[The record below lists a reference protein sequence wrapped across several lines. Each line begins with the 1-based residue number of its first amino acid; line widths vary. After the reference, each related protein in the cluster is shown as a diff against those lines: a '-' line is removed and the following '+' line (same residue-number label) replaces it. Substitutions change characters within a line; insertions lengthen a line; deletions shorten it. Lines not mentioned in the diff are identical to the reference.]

1 MEHAVALDLTVPGVV
16 SDGGMV
22 SMVSAIQALY
32 YRVRTRKFC
41 EIIEIKRPSLLSL

>member
-1 MEHAVALDLTVPGVV
+1 MKDSVALDLTVPCVV

-32 YRVRTRKFC
+32 YRVELWDGDQDVWSSTR
-41 EIIEIKRPSLLSL
+41 IEL